1 MNQAAVTTTCVLLC
15 TITFSA
21 MVGCNSNTA
30 AEPEKQQ
37 NTKVV
42 TDGTEPPKS
51 GNPADESGPR
61 RPQRTGS
68 GTAAREKA
76 AEADKYL
83 FALFLKEENDQT
95 VAMRRVLE
103 EAMEKVADRA
113 DSVEVNITDA
123 SEKTLVDEFG
133 LDYAPMPLILA
144 LAPNGAVTGG
154 FPKQVK
160 TQQLLEAFASPCMEK
175 CMKRLQENK
184 LVFLC
189 VQNASTASSDAAMEG
204 VRRFKADARFA
215 QATEIVM
222 LDPAD
227 AAEARFLEDLQV
239 DPGTKEAVTVFLAP
253 GGALAMYEGPTDK
266 DELVATL
273 QKASSA
279 CGPGSCGPGGC
290 PPRE

>member
-1 MNQAAVTTTCVLLC
+1 M
-15 TITFSA
+15 
-21 MVGCNSNTA
+21 
-30 AEPEKQQ
+30 
-37 NTKVV
+37 
-42 TDGTEPPKS
+42 
-51 GNPADESGPR
+51 
-61 RPQRTGS
+61 
-68 GTAAREKA
+68 
-76 AEADKYL
+76 
-83 FALFLKEENDQT
+83 
-95 VAMRRVLE
+95 
-103 EAMEKVADRA
+103 
-113 DSVEVNITDA
+113 EVNITDA

-154 FPKQVK
+154 FPKQVE